1 MQHAMSRHG
10 HTVDTTCSPL
20 VACWTRPLQLHC
32 RQRYTTWLLREANS
46 TRHLEHYARLEP
58 LRPCRPANSLRKPL
72 ATALPMPPTMLSWYV
87 DVTESVAQ
95 APTVST
101 HLPHAQLAVATAA
114 V

>member
-1 MQHAMSRHG
+1 MPHAMSRRSHSG
-10 HTVDTTCSPL
+10 HNVFATSGLLDPP
-20 VACWTRPLQLHC
+20 PLQLHC